1 MLCLKSKFKM
11 RFSKRENRSRF
22 YEKNLSAKQLEKEEN
37 SRISFTNEHKSWKK
51 DLKEKK
57 TEKKK
62 KDCSIKIDQSFP
74 RDNRI
79 TKRSEFI
86 NIQKKGVKIN
96 TPHFVIFALKS
107 TEKNRKI
114 GITVGKKIGNAVKR
128 NQVKRGIREFFRKN
142 KSFIKEGLNIIIIAK
157 SNVSKL
163 PLLEIGEEIK
173 EGLIKNGLY
182 KKEVDLL

>member
-1 MLCLKSKFKM
+1 M
-11 RFSKRENRSRF
+11 
-22 YEKNLSAKQLEKEEN
+22 
-37 SRISFTNEHKSWKK
+37 
-51 DLKEKK
+51 
-57 TEKKK
+57 
-62 KDCSIKIDQSFP
+62 
-74 RDNRI
+74 
-79 TKRSEFI
+79 
-86 NIQKKGVKIN
+86 
-96 TPHFVIFALKS
+96 
-107 TEKNRKI
+107 
-114 GITVGKKIGNAVKR
+114 GKKIGNAVKR